1 MYTQIYFAKSFGLFG
16 EVGNKS
22 PLRLSLKTPF
32 TKIENKSYHE
42 NLVLKHNSW
51 SLGKSQ
57 INKNTAYVNKTYI
70 HFVTYIAFFILL
82 HKYTNKIHSEPFS
95 RYSWK
100 LSFALFSVY
109 VVNNMDATQTAPIGP
124 GSVCSVGFYD

>member
-1 MYTQIYFAKSFGLFG
+1 MLYTTSDIHCLQILSEHPFLLRLFEFYLFIKDSNFGQIYLLQNLYLCTHKYILPKASDCLEKLAM
-16 EVGNKS
+16 S

-82 HKYTNKIHSEPFS
+82 HKYTN
-95 RYSWK
+95 
-100 LSFALFSVY
+100 
-109 VVNNMDATQTAPIGP
+109 
-124 GSVCSVGFYD
+124 